1 MGGIREEDSRGKRV
15 RFLDADV
22 FIYACYKPRRQL
34 TQKEGQMKELAK
46 RIISDVS
53 QGRERVVT
61 TVVHLSEV
69 VSILKHGMPAEDLAR
84 LITGLLT
91 MDNVEVHGVSGEDY
105 LAAAELGKELRL
117 DPNDAL
123 AVDVMRA
130 RGITEIYS
138 FGRDFEKIEGITR
151 LPRI

>member
-1 MGGIREEDSRGKRV
+1 
-15 RFLDADV
+15 
-22 FIYACYKPRRQL
+22 
-34 TQKEGQMKELAK
+34 
-46 RIISDVS
+46 
-53 QGRERVVT
+53 
-61 TVVHLSEV
+61 
-69 VSILKHGMPAEDLAR
+69 MPAEDLAR